1 MSADFSQGGWVAS
14 NEGPQGIFGFKP
26 RLAKVKDIYDDGN
39 LDLILYDHTGER
51 IGRGSP
57 AMGGPTSFEPY
68 CSAEFWEPIEE
79 PDFASLSGDGYG
91 FHLDWKR
98 PHPEWDAAA

>member
-1 MSADFSQGGWVAS
+1 MSADFSQGGAVAS
-14 NEGPQGIFGFKP
+14 G
-26 RLAKVKDIYDDGN
+26 
-39 LDLILYDHTGER
+39 
-51 IGRGSP
+51 
-57 AMGGPTSFEPY
+57 
-68 CSAEFWEPIEE
+68 E